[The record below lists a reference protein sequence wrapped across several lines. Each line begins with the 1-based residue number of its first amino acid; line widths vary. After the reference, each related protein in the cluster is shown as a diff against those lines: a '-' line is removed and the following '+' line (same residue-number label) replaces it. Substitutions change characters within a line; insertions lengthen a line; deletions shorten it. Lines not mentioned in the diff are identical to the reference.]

1 MRHIA
6 AIILIL
12 FAFSASAQEE
22 PAPEAAPEGADGTL
36 VVGVFAPRLY
46 FQNSLA
52 RTSYAHEVAARLSA
66 RTGLAISGRGF
77 ATRADF
83 DGQVQKGRV
92 QFAVVEAQLQ
102 AERGFVALG
111 QGSAGGTRGRPMVL
125 VVNPGAPAAIG
136 GLKGRTLA
144 LVAVGSKDKAFVM
157 NHLLQGQVPGDWFK
171 TTPARDVQSA
181 LGLVKLGKADAA
193 FTFAGSTEGLPVA
206 FQSRPVPLP
215 VFVQTDKTLAPDVVE
230 KVKGALAAADA
241 PNGVFDGFGALDA
254 PALQR
259 LGNDLDGGAR
269 SPETDPLF
277 ASPRSALPPVP
288 EFLDRGLVPVAHP
301 DPAAGMGLPPPPPDA
316 F

>member
-1 MRHIA
+1 MKSSLPLA
-6 AIILIL
+6 TFLIL
-12 FAFSASAQEE
+12 FAFYANAQEQA
-22 PAPEAAPEGADGTL
+22 PAEEAAAGTL

-52 RTSYAHEVAARLSA
+52 RTSYANDVAARLSA

-111 QGSAGGTRGRPMVL
+111 QGTAAGASGRPMVL
-125 VVNPGAPAAIG
+125 VVSPGAPAGIG

-144 LVAVGSKDKAFVM
+144 LVTVGSKDKAFIM

-171 TTPARDVQSA
+171 TVPARDVQSA

-215 VFVQTDKTLAPDVVE
+215 VFVQTDKSLAPDVVAR
-230 KVKGALAAADA
+230 VKDALGAASAA
-241 PNGVFDGFGALDA
+241 NGVFDGFAGLDAGALG
-254 PALQR
+254 R
-259 LGNDLDGGAR
+259 LGSDLDGGAR
-269 SPETDPLF
+269 SQETAPLF
-277 ASPRSALPPVP
+277 ALPRSALPPVP
-288 EFLDRGLVPVAHP
+288 EFLDRGELPNAQP
-301 DPAAGMGLPPPPPDA
+301 DPAAGMGLPSPPADA